1 MARARVIG
9 VTSSHSPPSPSPG
22 MPSGKRPGMPAS
34 GANLSPQAV
43 LETVRELAAE
53 LHPQSTRI
61 RALGSGHS
69 LERDFGLDSLAR
81 VELAARLE
89 RQFRLNLPEAAVT
102 EADTP
107 MGLFAAIQA
116 CPQSRAD
123 TARSGAAWPARAAP
137 TPSGGEGN
145 GGPMTRPA
153 GDASAR
159 APIERAAAALAM
171 ARPARAESELPQA
184 ITTVLGA
191 LEWHAA
197 VHPERVTLVL
207 HEPGEPLV
215 LISYG
220 ALRRRALGAAHGLVH
235 QCQVKPGER
244 VAIMLPTG
252 IDFFAAFY
260 GALYAGAV
268 PVPIYPPTRASQ
280 LEDHLRRIAGIVAN
294 AGAAVL
300 VTVPQARAMTLLL
313 RPLAPAL
320 RQIMSPAMLRDQP
333 GLATEPR
340 CRAGDTA
347 FVQYTSGSTG
357 QPKGVVLTHG
367 NLMAN
372 LRSMREASNT
382 SSADL
387 FVSWLPLYHDMGLI
401 GAGLGSMVFGYKLV
415 LTSPYTFLS
424 RPVRWLQLLARHRAT
439 ISAGPNFAYELCLS
453 KITDDDLRE
462 LDLSS
467 VRLLFNGAEAVS
479 PDTVVRFA
487 ERFAGCGLSRTAIT
501 PVYGLAECSLGLSF
515 PPLGRGPRIDTIDR
529 EALHTRGEAVPAR
542 PNAAAPI
549 RLVASGRALPRHAV
563 RIVAAPADSDREPP
577 AVRQR
582 DRAAGTGDA
591 LPERQ
596 QGEIEFRGPSAS
608 SGYFGNPD
616 ATFAL
621 LHDDWRRTGDLGYIA
636 DGELFVTGRIKDI
649 IIRGGHNIHPQELE
663 EAAARVPGVRKGGV
677 AVFAARDAAL
687 GTERLIVLAETL
699 EHDLAERERI
709 VTAIGHL
716 AVDLLGLP
724 ADAVVLAPPHAILK
738 TSSGKI
744 RRAACRERFE
754 RGELLSAAGA
764 PWQQM
769 LRLAAE
775 GAALRLARAAARL
788 GKRVWGIW
796 AVASAVL
803 LTPPLIAVLLLAR
816 DPTHRR
822 RLAAA
827 STRGL
832 FRTWGCPVS
841 VSGDAARIAQLPCLV
856 VTNHASYL
864 DGLVL
869 SAALPPA
876 IAFVAKQELA
886 HQRIAGSVLRALGAV
901 FVERFDARR
910 SAQDA
915 HRITA
920 ALARHERL
928 VIFAEG
934 TFHAEPGLLPL
945 HLGAFLSAVTQ
956 AVAIVPVAIVGTRE
970 MLPGE
975 AWLPRPARLRVIVGD
990 PIRPPRV
997 PSKRR
1002 TGASAA
1008 QRSSDVWMAAIAL
1021 RAQVRAWLLTQTGE
1035 PDLDA

>member
-1 MARARVIG
+1 
-9 VTSSHSPPSPSPG
+9 
-22 MPSGKRPGMPAS
+22 MPSGAGMPS

-43 LETVRELAAE
+43 LESVRQLATE

-61 RALGSGHS
+61 RSLGAAHS
-69 LERDFGLDSLAR
+69 LTRDFGLDSLAR

-89 RQFRLNLPEAAVT
+89 RQFRLNLPQAAVT
-102 EADTP
+102 EPDTP

-116 CPQSRAD
+116 CPQARDDA
-123 TARSGAAWPARAAP
+123 ARSGVIRPPRAA
-137 TPSGGEGN
+137 SAQAGGQGN
-145 GGPMTRPA
+145 AGPMTRPA
-153 GDASAR
+153 EDAGAR
-159 APIERAAAALAM
+159 APVERAAAALAL
-171 ARPARAESELPQA
+171 ARPARADSELPEA

-191 LEWHAA
+191 LEWHA
-197 VHPERVTLVL
+197 VIHPERVTLVL
-207 HEPGEPLV
+207 HEPGEPLA

-220 ALRRRALGAAHGLVH
+220 ALRRRALSAAQGLVH
-235 QCQVKPGER
+235 HGQVKPGER

-280 LEDHLRRIAGIVAN
+280 LEDHLRRIAGIMAN
-294 AGAAVL
+294 AGTAVL
-300 VTVPQARAMTLLL
+300 VTVPQARTMAALL

-333 GLATEPR
+333 GLATEPS
-340 CRAGDTA
+340 CQASHTA

-372 LRSMREASNT
+372 LRSMREASNA

-439 ISAGPNFAYELCLS
+439 LSAGPNFAYELCLS
-453 KITDDDLRE
+453 KIADEDLRA

-487 ERFAGCGLSRTAIT
+487 ERFARCGLRRTAIT

-529 EALHTRGEAVPAR
+529 DALHTRGRAVPA
-542 PNAAAPI
+542 PANAAAPI
-549 RLVASGRALPRHAV
+549 RLVSSGRALPRHAV
-563 RIVAAPADSDREPP
+563 RIVAAPVDGDQEPP
-577 AVRQR
+577 DRRQGAR
-582 DRAAGTGDA
+582 PTATGTV

-608 SGYFGNPD
+608 SGYFGNPG

-663 EAAARVPGVRKGGV
+663 AAAARVPGVRKGGV

-687 GTERLIVLAETL
+687 GTERLIVLAETVVQ
-699 EHDLAERERI
+699 DAGERERI

-738 TSSGKI
+738 TSSGKV

-754 RGELLSAAGA
+754 RGELLTTERA
-764 PWQQM
+764 PWRQM
-769 LRLAAE
+769 LALAAE
-775 GAALRLARAAARL
+775 GAALRLRRAAARL
-788 GKRVWGIW
+788 GSMVWGLW
-796 AVASAVL
+796 ALASAIV
-803 LTPPLIAVLLLAR
+803 LTPPLIAVLLVTP
-816 DPTHRR
+816 DPSRRR

-827 STRGL
+827 GTRGL
-832 FRTWGCPVS
+832 FRIWGSPVG

-856 VTNHASYL
+856 VANHASYL

-886 HQRIAGSVLRALGAV
+886 PQPIAGSVLRALGAV
-901 FVERFDARR
+901 FVERFNAQR

-928 VIFAEG
+928 IIFAEG
-934 TFHAEPGLLPL
+934 TFHTEPGLLPL

-956 AVAIVPVAIVGTRE
+956 AVAIVPVAIMGTRE

-975 AWLPRPARLRVIVGD
+975 TWLPRPARLRVIVGD

-997 PSKRR
+997 ASRR
-1002 TGASAA
+1002 RAGASAA
-1008 QRSSDVWMAAIAL
+1008 PRSSEVWTAALEL
-1021 RAQVRAWLLTQTGE
+1021 RAQVRAWLLAQTGE